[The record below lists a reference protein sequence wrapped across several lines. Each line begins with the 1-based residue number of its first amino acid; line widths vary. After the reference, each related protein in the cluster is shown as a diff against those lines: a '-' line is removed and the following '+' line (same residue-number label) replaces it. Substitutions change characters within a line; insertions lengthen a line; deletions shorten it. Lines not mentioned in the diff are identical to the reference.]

1 MLAANDHSS
10 GEFLPV
16 LRSRNRELAASFA
29 RIMRNFARRR
39 NLFDDG
45 PMTAR
50 LSDYDYDLPRELIAQ
65 RPLQR
70 REDSRMMVL
79 HRDRQTIDHCQFH
92 ELKKFLRAGDLLVLN
107 DTRVLPAR
115 RFSDDGVVEFLFLE
129 HLGPKRWKCLV
140 KPGRKMRVGA
150 AARINGVTLRVEE
163 ITDGGA
169 RIVTLDED
177 IDPYAGGSMP
187 LPPYINRLSDE
198 KDAARYQTVFA
209 NAAGA
214 MAAPTA
220 GLHFTPE
227 ILSELPH
234 TFVTLH
240 VGPGTFL
247 PVRCEDIAEHRM
259 HAEHFSISPEAADT
273 INNAQRI
280 VAVGTTAMR
289 VLETATR
296 NNKLVSRRIKPQSG
310 ETDLFIYPPFT
321 FRVVGALLTNFHLP
335 RSTLLMLVSAFA
347 GREFIL
353 RAYEEAVRDRYRF
366 YSYGDCMLIL

>member
-1 MLAANDHSS
+1 
-10 GEFLPV
+10 
-16 LRSRNRELAASFA
+16 
-29 RIMRNFARRR
+29 MRNFARRR

-92 ELKKFLRAGDLLVLN
+92 ELKKFLRSGDLLVLN

-214 MAAPTA
+214 IAAPTA

-247 PVRCEDIAEHRM
+247 PVRSDNIAEHRM
-259 HAEHFSISPEAADT
+259 HSERFSISPEVARR
-273 INNAQRI
+273 INDARRI
-280 VAVGTTAMR
+280 IAVGTTTVR
-289 VLETATR
+289 TLESAR
-296 NNKLVSRRIKPQSG
+296 GADGKVQAQEG
-310 ETDLFIYPPFT
+310 ATDLFIYPPYE
-321 FRVVGALLTNFHLP
+321 FRMVDVLLTNFHLP
-335 RSTLLMLVSAFA
+335 RSTLVMLVSAFA
-347 GREFIL
+347 GREFLL
-353 RAYEEAVRDRYRF
+353 RACEEAIRQHYRF